1 MATESASRKRGPYRK
16 TEARRKEIIAAAL
29 TVFSTSGYRTGS
41 LKDIGALIGID
52 PSTILHHFPT
62 KEALLEAV
70 LEDKDSVDVQSLPP
84 LDTLPPAEI
93 PATLL
98 ALAAKNHEVPGV
110 IALYAILS
118 AESTTADHPS
128 ADYFRTRTAHTR
140 AEFRGAFQRLADEG
154 LLAGGVSVEY
164 AALSTFAL
172 WDGAQIHW
180 LIEPDAVSVMDTLR
194 THLESITL
202 VKLQ

>member
-1 MATESASRKRGPYRK
+1 MSDAPSRKRGPYRK

-29 TVFSTSGYRTGS
+29 QIFSTSGYRAGS
-41 LKDIGALIGID
+41 LKDIGNLIGID

-62 KEALLEAV
+62 KEALLQAV
-70 LEDKDSVDVQSLPP
+70 LEDKDSHDVQSLPQLEG
-84 LDTLPPAEI
+84 LDAAEV

-98 ALAAKNHEVPGV
+98 DLAVQNHSVPGV

-118 AESTTADHPS
+118 AESTTMDHPS
-128 ADYFRTRTAHTR
+128 AEYFRTRTENTR
-140 AEFRGAFQRLADEG
+140 SEFRKAFASMKDAG
-154 LLAGGVSVEY
+154 LLAEGVTVEY

-172 WDGAQIHW
+172 WDGVQIHW
-180 LIEPDAVSVMDTLR
+180 LIEPESVSVTDTLR

-202 VKLQ
+202 VKIQ

>member
-1 MATESASRKRGPYRK
+1 MATEESRKRGPYRK
-16 TEARRKEIIAAAL
+16 TEERRKEIIAAAL

-52 PSTILHHFPT
+52 PSTILHHFST

-70 LEDKDSVDVQSLPP
+70 LEDKDSVDVQGLPP
-84 LDTLPPAEI
+84 LDTLPAAEI

-98 ALAAKNHEVPGV
+98 ALAAKNHRVPGV

-118 AESTTADHPS
+118 AESTTDGHPS
-128 ADYFRTRTAHTR
+128 TDYFRTRTANTR
-140 AEFRGAFQRLADEG
+140 AEFRAAFQRLADEG
-154 LLAGGVSVEY
+154 LLAEGVSVEY

-180 LIEPDAVSVMDTLR
+180 LIEPEAVNVVDTLR